1 MSFIF
6 LQGAFGANNVIA
18 TLMSFIILQGAP
30 GAGNAIATMLSTFTA
45 QVQPLAVPLAVF
57 GGVLWGLAILA
68 TPLLPEWSGTM
79 RGYFQK
85 ALLAVGFIAFI
96 PGVMQ
101 FAGGLGGGAP

>member
-1 MSFIF
+1 MSFML
-6 LQGAFGANNVIA
+6 LQSATGANNVIA

-30 GAGNAIATMLSTFTA
+30 GGGNAIATMLSAFTA
-45 QVQPLAVPLAVF
+45 QVQPLAVPLAIF

-68 TPLLPEWSGTM
+68 MPLLPEWAGTM

-96 PGVMQ
+96 PGIMQ
-101 FAGGLGGGAP
+101 FAGSLGGGT